1 MNNKSNHSSNPK
13 KFFYIRQDTE
23 LKVNE
28 LYSKFKKEENTKSF
42 SEFSNKAF
50 NILYDLLITPNNT
63 PISKRVEEL
72 KGIKNSQLEDI
83 DILVKSLRSGVNI
96 NLYMLLS
103 LYNRITVEGWVPE
116 DLESFAVVSQN
127 DEINRLIDRIGVLLK
142 EDVARGKEIKESH
155 KKRYN

>member
-1 MNNKSNHSSNPK
+1 MSNKQNKLVYYLRQNNKK
-13 KFFYIRQDTE
+13 KADE
-23 LKVNE
+23 LFDKFRKDEGVN
-28 LYSKFKKEENTKSF
+28 TV
-42 SEFSNKAF
+42 SEFGNKMI

-116 DLESFAVVSQN
+116 DLESFAVTSQN
-127 DEINRLIDRIGVLLK
+127 EEINRLIDRIGVLLK